1 MREIITAIAYITLM
15 CLVATNLWYMG
26 KLILDMRRGD
36 VFAEIY
42 DAMMII
48 EVDKYF
54 VPVSIVA
61 FLWWWVVQ

>member
-1 MREIITAIAYITLM
+1 MRELIIAIAYITLM

-26 KLILDMRRGD
+26 KLVLDMRCGD

-42 DAMMII
+42 DAMTII
-48 EVDKYF
+48 NIDKWF